1 MRARFWGHQPQTD
14 IALLEQG
21 FHIAYCDVADM
32 YGADK
37 AVKRWNKLYAKMVKE
52 GFHKKVVLE
61 GMSRGGLIVYN
72 WAAQNTDKVACI
84 YADAP
89 VMDIKSWPMGRGA
102 SEGSDDDVR
111 QLLSAYGFSNEEAA
125 LRWRKN
131 PVNHAGKI
139 AKAGIPCLHVVG
151 DADKVVPVSEIQLYL
166 KKKWNVWEFLL
177 L

>member
-1 MRARFWGHQPQTD
+1 
-14 IALLEQG
+14 
-21 FHIAYCDVADM
+21 
-32 YGADK
+32 
-37 AVKRWNKLYAKMVKE
+37 MVKE

-111 QLLSAYGFSNEEAA
+111 QLIAFSI
-125 LRWRKN
+125 WIFK
-131 PVNHAGKI
+131 
-139 AKAGIPCLHVVG
+139 
-151 DADKVVPVSEIQLYL
+151 
-166 KKKWNVWEFLL
+166 
-177 L
+177 